1 MTYNYD
7 PVTVA
12 SMNKLTSIETKIKA
26 LLSFLDEINWRKF
39 VVIADS
45 DYQSVSFVSSLREH
59 VHPRNMRIMDW
70 FVISADDTPKD
81 VHYKFV
87 SLQNGTK
94 TFVLVTNKVSIAFNA
109 FVGAGAAKIHD
120 QSWVVVSDL
129 DVRIFRHLIF
139 PPNDVYSVTPKR
151 TQEISLSAIVED
163 SVRSIS
169 YALKKRPKSKG
180 DSCPRMKEMRR

>member
-1 MTYNYD
+1 
-7 PVTVA
+7 
-12 SMNKLTSIETKIKA
+12 MNKLTSIETKIKA
-26 LLSFLDEINWRKF
+26 LLSFLNEINWRKF

-81 VHYKFV
+81 VHDKFV
-87 SLQNGTK
+87 SLKNGTK

-109 FVGAGAAKIHD
+109 FAGAGAAKIHD

-151 TQEISLSAIVED
+151 TQEVSLSAIVED

-169 YALKKRPKSKG
+169 YALNKRPKSKG

>member
-1 MTYNYD
+1 
-7 PVTVA
+7 
-12 SMNKLTSIETKIKA
+12 MNKLTSIETKIKA
-26 LLSFLDEINWRKF
+26 LLSFLNEINWRKF

-70 FVISADDTPKD
+70 FVISAEDTLKD

-87 SLQNGTK
+87 SLNKGTK
-94 TFVLVTNKVSIAFNA
+94 TFVLVTNKLSVVFNA
-109 FVGAGAAKIHD
+109 FAGASKIHD

-129 DVRIFRHLIF
+129 DVRTFHHSIF

-180 DSCPRMKEMRR
+180 ESCPRMKEMRR